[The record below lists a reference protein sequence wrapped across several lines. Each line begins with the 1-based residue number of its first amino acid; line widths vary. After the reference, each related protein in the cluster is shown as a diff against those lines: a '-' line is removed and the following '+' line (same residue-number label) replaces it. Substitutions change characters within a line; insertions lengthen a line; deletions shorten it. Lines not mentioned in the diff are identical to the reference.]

1 MQPDF
6 FLPLVVKIQQ
16 ERNKLK
22 KELLSRNEPEFNNLR
37 NSQPIQIGKNLKLG
51 VSLLGNNVF
60 ERKPRI

>member
-6 FLPLVVKIQQ
+6 FLPPMVKIQQ
-16 ERNKLK
+16 EGNKLK
-22 KELLSRNEPEFNNLR
+22 RELLSRNEPEFNNLR
-37 NSQPIQIGKNLKLG
+37 NSQPIQIGKKLKLG

>member
-6 FLPLVVKIQQ
+6 FLPLMVKIQQ
-16 ERNKLK
+16 EGNKLK
-22 KELLSRNEPEFNNLR
+22 RELLCRNEPEFNNLR
-37 NSQPIQIGKNLKLG
+37 NSQPIQIGKKLKLG